1 MVEDETN
8 STKHDGLSEKQTQKQ
23 LKKQQAAAKRK
34 ARKQNPRPHRGWS
47 ERLHLTDINVVDRS
61 TLKRA
66 IAGTVVGNFMEW
78 YDVGVY
84 GYLAVTIGRVFLSD
98 ASDAVQRLFS
108 LGVFAVT
115 FVARPLG
122 GVVLGQLGDKVGRQ
136 RILAFTLL
144 SMSAATL
151 LIGLLPS
158 YAAVGPLAPILLILL
173 KLIQGFSTGG
183 EYAGASTMVTEYSP
197 DRHRGFFASLLD
209 VGSYLGY
216 AFGAALVSL
225 LEFSISPEAMLAWGW
240 RIPFI
245 IALPLAAIAV
255 YFRAKVQDTP
265 AFRQA
270 QDASDEKTKSQHK
283 SLLDLI
289 RGYWRELLMAFILVA
304 AANTLSYTL
313 TAYMPTYLSGT
324 LHYNTAQANL
334 LSLPVLLMVACC
346 IPITGALSDRFGRKK
361 VLFMG
366 AFTGLCLSLPA
377 FRLLEHETTGA
388 VFGGLVLLAIP
399 VIFFV
404 ANLAS
409 TLPALF
415 PTASRYGGMGL
426 SYNLAVAVFGG
437 TAPVIMEG
445 LVTATGKSLAP
456 AYWIMFTST
465 CGLITVLFLA
475 ETARRP
481 MPGTLPTVLNRQE
494 ARDLVA
500 TQDRNPD
507 LDVKTIIKDAEE
519 SGVRKTPKK
528 LVAETRKLLGIPRSG
543 DKKARE
549 AKQPKD
555 AEPSTKPTKS

>member
-1 MVEDETN
+1 MAHTETS
-8 STKHDGLSEKQTQKQ
+8 STDGNASDTSSDKKREPKQTGKAG
-23 LKKQQAAAKRK
+23 KAGKADTTVKRRS
-34 ARKQNPRPHRGWS
+34 RKHNQRPHRTWNQ
-47 ERLHLTDINVVDRS
+47 RLHLTDINVVDAS

-66 IAGTVVGNFMEW
+66 IAGTAVGNFMEW

-98 ASDAVQRLFS
+98 ASDAIQRLFS

-115 FVARPLG
+115 FIARPLG
-122 GVVLGQLGDKVGRQ
+122 GIVLGQLGDKLGRQ

-151 LIGLLPS
+151 LIGIMPG

-173 KLIQGFSTGG
+173 KLVQGFSTGG
-183 EYAGASTMVTEYSP
+183 EYAGASTMVTEYAP

-216 AFGAALVSL
+216 AFGAGLVSL
-225 LEFSISPEAMLAWGW
+225 LEFQLSPEAMLAWGW

-265 AFRQA
+265 AFEQA
-270 QDASDEKTKSQHK
+270 QAATAEKTKSEHK
-283 SLLDLI
+283 GLIDLI
-289 RGYWRELLMAFILVA
+289 RGYWKELVMAFILVA
-304 AANTLSYTL
+304 AANTLGYTL
-313 TAYMPTYLSGT
+313 TAYMPTYLTGT

-334 LSLPVLLMVACC
+334 LSLPVLLLVAFC

-361 VLFMG
+361 ILFMG
-366 AFTGLCLSLPA
+366 AVTGLCLSLPA
-377 FRLLEHETTGA
+377 FKILERDTTGA
-388 VFGGLVLLAIP
+388 VFTGLVLLAIP

-437 TAPVIMEG
+437 TAPLIMEA
-445 LVTATGKSLAP
+445 LVAATGKSLAP

-465 CGLITVLFLA
+465 CGLVTVLFLA
-475 ETARRP
+475 ETARKP
-481 MPGTLPTVLNRQE
+481 MPGTMPTVLNRQE

-500 TQDRNPD
+500 TQDQNPD

-519 SGVRKTPKK
+519 NGTRKTPEMLMAEAEKK
-528 LVAETRKLLGIPRSG
+528 LGVDQLTSTDPSANSG
-543 DKKARE
+543 
-549 AKQPKD
+549 KD
-555 AEPSTKPTKS
+555 

>member
-1 MVEDETN
+1 MADTRKKAAGEIGQKN
-8 STKHDGLSEKQTQKQ
+8 QKQ
-23 LKKQQAAAKRK
+23 KRRDYTEGAAPVQGKR
-34 ARKQNPRPHRGWS
+34 RKPGSRQRHSWN
-47 ERLHLTDINVVDRS
+47 ERLHLTDINVVDAS

-84 GYLAVTIGRVFLSD
+84 GYLAVTIGRVFLSE
-98 ASDAVQRLFS
+98 ASDSIQRLFS

-115 FVARPLG
+115 FIARPLG
-122 GVVLGQLGDKVGRQ
+122 GVILGQLGDKLGRQ

-151 LIGLLPS
+151 LIGVLPG
-158 YAAVGPLAPILLILL
+158 YASVGPLAPILLILL

-183 EYAGASTMVTEYSP
+183 EYAGASTMVTEYAP

-216 AFGAALVSL
+216 AFGAGLVSL
-225 LEFSISPEAMLAWGW
+225 LEFQLSPAAMQSWGW

-270 QDASDEKTKSQHK
+270 QDATAQKTKSQHK
-283 SLLDLI
+283 GLIDLI

-304 AANTLSYTL
+304 AANTLGYTL
-313 TAYMPTYLSGT
+313 TAYMPTYLTGT
-324 LHYNTAQANL
+324 LHYKTAEANL
-334 LSLPVLLMVACC
+334 LSLPVLLMVAFC

-361 VLFMG
+361 ILFMG
-366 AFTGLCLSLPA
+366 AVTGLCLSLPA
-377 FRLLEHETTGA
+377 FKLLERNTTGA

-426 SYNLAVAVFGG
+426 SYNLAVAIFGG
-437 TAPVIMEG
+437 TAPVIMEA
-445 LVTATGKSLAP
+445 LVTATGKNLAP

-465 CGLITVLFLA
+465 CGLVTVLFLA

-519 SGVRKTPKK
+519 NGMRKTPEM
-528 LVAETRKLLGIPRSG
+528 LAAEVRKEIGVETPPNES
-543 DKKARE
+543 
-549 AKQPKD
+549 
-555 AEPSTKPTKS
+555 KS

>member
-1 MVEDETN
+1 MADTRKKAAGEI
-8 STKHDGLSEKQTQKQ
+8 GQ
-23 LKKQQAAAKRK
+23 KKQKRRDYTEGAAPVQGKR
-34 ARKQNPRPHRGWS
+34 RKPGSRQRHSWN
-47 ERLHLTDINVVDRS
+47 ERLHLTDINVVDAS

-84 GYLAVTIGRVFLSD
+84 GYLAVTIGRVFLSE
-98 ASDAVQRLFS
+98 ASDSIQRLFS

-115 FVARPLG
+115 FIARPLG
-122 GVVLGQLGDKVGRQ
+122 GVILGQLGDKLGRQ

-151 LIGLLPS
+151 LIGVLPG
-158 YAAVGPLAPILLILL
+158 YASVGPLAPILLILL

-183 EYAGASTMVTEYSP
+183 EYAGASTMVTEYAP

-216 AFGAALVSL
+216 AFGAGLVSL
-225 LEFSISPEAMLAWGW
+225 LEFQLSPAAMQSWGW

-270 QDASDEKTKSQHK
+270 QDATAQKTKSQHK
-283 SLLDLI
+283 GLIDLI

-304 AANTLSYTL
+304 AANTLGYTL
-313 TAYMPTYLSGT
+313 TAYMPTYLTGT
-324 LHYNTAQANL
+324 LHYKTAEANL
-334 LSLPVLLMVACC
+334 LSLPVLLMVAFC

-361 VLFMG
+361 ILFMG
-366 AFTGLCLSLPA
+366 AVTGLCLSLPA
-377 FRLLEHETTGA
+377 FKLLERNTTGA

-426 SYNLAVAVFGG
+426 SYNLAVAIFGG
-437 TAPVIMEG
+437 TAPVIMEA
-445 LVTATGKSLAP
+445 LVTATGKNLAP

-465 CGLITVLFLA
+465 CGLVTVLFLA

-519 SGVRKTPKK
+519 NGMRKTPEM
-528 LVAETRKLLGIPRSG
+528 LAAEVRKEIGVETPPNES
-543 DKKARE
+543 
-549 AKQPKD
+549 
-555 AEPSTKPTKS
+555 KS

>member
-1 MVEDETN
+1 MAHTETS
-8 STKHDGLSEKQTQKQ
+8 STDGNASDTSSDKKREPKQTGKDG
-23 LKKQQAAAKRK
+23 KADTTVKRRS
-34 ARKQNPRPHRGWS
+34 RKHNQRPHRTWNQ
-47 ERLHLTDINVVDRS
+47 RLHLTDINVVDAS

-66 IAGTVVGNFMEW
+66 IAGTAVGNFMEW

-98 ASDAVQRLFS
+98 ASDAIQRLFS

-115 FVARPLG
+115 FIARPLG
-122 GVVLGQLGDKVGRQ
+122 GIVLGQLGDKLGRQ

-151 LIGLLPS
+151 LIGIMPG

-173 KLIQGFSTGG
+173 KLVQGFSTGG
-183 EYAGASTMVTEYSP
+183 EYAGASTMVTEYAP

-216 AFGAALVSL
+216 AFGAGLVSL
-225 LEFSISPEAMLAWGW
+225 LEFQLSPEAMLAWGW

-265 AFRQA
+265 AFEQA
-270 QDASDEKTKSQHK
+270 QAATAEKTKSEHK
-283 SLLDLI
+283 GLIDLI
-289 RGYWRELLMAFILVA
+289 RGYWKELVMAFILVA
-304 AANTLSYTL
+304 AANTLGYTL
-313 TAYMPTYLSGT
+313 TAYMPTYLTGT

-334 LSLPVLLMVACC
+334 LSLPVLLLVAFC

-361 VLFMG
+361 ILFMG
-366 AFTGLCLSLPA
+366 AVTGLCLSLPA
-377 FRLLEHETTGA
+377 FKILERDTTGA
-388 VFGGLVLLAIP
+388 VFTGLVLLAIP

-437 TAPVIMEG
+437 TAPLIMEA
-445 LVTATGKSLAP
+445 LVAATGKSLAP

-465 CGLITVLFLA
+465 CGLVTVLFLA
-475 ETARRP
+475 ETARKP
-481 MPGTLPTVLNRQE
+481 MPGTMPTVLNRQE

-500 TQDRNPD
+500 TQDQNPD

-519 SGVRKTPKK
+519 NGTRKTPEMLMAEAEKK
-528 LVAETRKLLGIPRSG
+528 LGVDQLTSTDPSANSG
-543 DKKARE
+543 
-549 AKQPKD
+549 KD
-555 AEPSTKPTKS
+555 